1 MRRIPPRG
9 GVTLC
14 VALCLPLAA
23 WAQDRS
29 TTPSLDVES
38 VPAALTSTHSAGPT
52 ASAAAGAQR
61 LSLPQAIDLALT
73 HNPDLAAAALEVG
86 ANEGIRQQAGAYPN
100 PEIAY
105 LQEDTR
111 RATRTTTLQ
120 LNQPIELGGKR
131 GARVAAAERGFA
143 IATEDLAA
151 RRLALRAAVTTGYFD
166 TLAAQERVRVADEAV
181 ELAGRATHAAAL
193 RVKAGKVAP
202 IEETKARVAEAGVQ
216 VEANQARSE
225 WRSAQAQLAALL
237 GQPQPHALVLSD
249 RLEAL
254 PTAPTLQDVQRQV
267 ENSPALRRARL
278 EIERR
283 IALTELEKARRIPD
297 LTVSL
302 GAKREEALGRNQAVV
317 GVSIPLPLFDRN
329 QGNLLEAQVR
339 EDKAREELKSAQLQ
353 VSADAL
359 RARERLESARMEA
372 ASLAAHVL
380 PGAQDAYEA
389 AVKGFELGKFS
400 FLEALDAQRTLL
412 QARVQ
417 ALRAMAE
424 AHRARA
430 ELDRIL
436 GSADVD
442 PTASAPATR

>member
-1 MRRIPPRG
+1 M
-9 GVTLC
+9 C
-14 VALCLPLAA
+14 VALCLPVAA
-23 WAQDRS
+23 WAQDRP
-29 TTPSLDVES
+29 TTRSPNVES
-38 VPAALTSTHSAGPT
+38 VPAALAPTPAQAPT

-61 LSLPQAIDLALT
+61 LSLRQAIDLALR
-73 HNPDLAAAALEVG
+73 HNPDLAVAALEVG

-100 PEIAY
+100 PELSY
-105 LQEDTR
+105 LQEDTQ

-131 GARVAAAERGFA
+131 VARLAAAERA
-143 IATEDLAA
+143 YDIAAEDLGI
-151 RRLALRAAVTTGYFD
+151 RRLAIRAAVTESYFD
-166 TLAAQERVRVADEAV
+166 TLAAQERVRVANEAL

-216 VEANQARSE
+216 VEANRARSAL
-225 WRSAQAQLAALL
+225 RSAQARLAALL
-237 GQPQPHALVLSD
+237 GQEQPSMLVLD
-249 RLEAL
+249 GHLDEL
-254 PTAPTLQDVQRQV
+254 PTAPSYADMQRQL
-267 ENSPALRRARL
+267 ENAPGLRRARL

-283 IALTELEKARRIPD
+283 MALTELEKARRIPD
-297 LTVSL
+297 ITVSL
-302 GAKREEALGRNQAVV
+302 GAKREEALGRNQTIV

-329 QGNLLEAQVR
+329 QGNLLEALKR
-339 EDKAREELKSAQLQ
+339 EDKAREELKSTRLQ

-359 RARERLESARMEA
+359 QARERLESARMEA
-372 ASLAAHVL
+372 ALLGTQVL
-380 PGAQDAYEA
+380 PGAQSAYDA

-417 ALRAMAE
+417 AVHARAE
-424 AHRARA
+424 AHRTRA

-436 GSADVD
+436 GGGDVE

>member
-14 VALCLPLAA
+14 VALCLPVAA
-23 WAQDRS
+23 WAQDRP
-29 TTPSLDVES
+29 TPPSPNLEPVA
-38 VPAALTSTHSAGPT
+38 AALVPT
-52 ASAAAGAQR
+52 PAQAPNQSAAAGAQR
-61 LSLPQAIDLALT
+61 LSLRQAIDVALS

-86 ANEGIRQQAGAYPN
+86 ANEGIRQQAGTYPN
-100 PEIAY
+100 PEISY
-105 LQEDTR
+105 LQEDTQ
-111 RATRTTTLQ
+111 RATRTATLQ

-131 GARVAAAERGFA
+131 GARLAAAERGYA
-143 IATEDLAA
+143 IATEDLVA
-151 RRLALRAAVTTGYFD
+151 RRQAVRATVTASYFD
-166 TLAAQERVRVADEAV
+166 ALAAQERVRVADEAL
-181 ELAGRATHAAAL
+181 ELAERATRAAAL
-193 RVKAGKVAP
+193 RVKAGKVAS

-237 GQPQPHALVLSD
+237 GQGQPHAFVLDD
-249 RLEAL
+249 RLDAL
-254 PTAPTLQDVQRQV
+254 PTVPTLEDLQRQV

-283 IALTELEKARRIPD
+283 MALTELEKARRIPD

-302 GAKREEALGRNQAVV
+302 GVKREEALGRNQAVV

-329 QGNLLEAQVR
+329 QGNLLEALKR

-353 VSADAL
+353 VSADAF
-359 RARERLESARMEA
+359 RARERLESARAEA

-380 PGAQDAYEA
+380 PGAQGAYEA

-417 ALRAMAE
+417 ALRAMAD

-436 GSADVD
+436 GSGDAEPAV
-442 PTASAPATR
+442 SAPATH

>member
-14 VALCLPLAA
+14 VALCLPVAA
-23 WAQDRS
+23 WAQDRP
-29 TTPSLDVES
+29 TPPSLNLEPVAAAYVS
-38 VPAALTSTHSAGPT
+38 TPAPAPSP
-52 ASAAAGAQR
+52 SAAAGAQR
-61 LSLPQAIDLALT
+61 LSLRQAIDLALS

-100 PEIAY
+100 PELSY
-105 LQEDTR
+105 LQEDTQ
-111 RATRTTTLQ
+111 RATRTVTLQ

-131 GARVAAAERGFA
+131 GARVAAAERGYA

-151 RRLALRAAVTTGYFD
+151 RRLAVRAAVTASYFD
-166 TLAAQERVRVADEAV
+166 ALAAQERVRVADEAL
-181 ELAGRATHAAAL
+181 ELAGRATRAAAL

-216 VEANQARSE
+216 VDANQARSE
-225 WRSAQAQLAALL
+225 LRGAQARLAALL
-237 GQPQPHALVLSD
+237 GQGQPRALVLDGSLD
-249 RLEAL
+249 AL
-254 PTAPTLQDVQRQV
+254 PTAPTLEDMQRQV
-267 ENSPALRRARL
+267 ENAPALRRARL

-283 IALTELEKARRIPD
+283 MALTELEKVRRIPD

-302 GAKREEALGRNQAVV
+302 GAKREEALGRNQAVI

-329 QGNLLEAQVR
+329 QGNLLEALKR
-339 EDKAREELKSAQLQ
+339 EDKAREELKSAQFQ
-353 VSADAL
+353 VFADAVQ
-359 RARERLESARMEA
+359 ARERLESARMQAE
-372 ASLAAHVL
+372 SLALQVL
-380 PGAQDAYEA
+380 PGAQSAYEA

-412 QARVQ
+412 EARVQ

-436 GSADVD
+436 GSGDVES
-442 PTASAPATR
+442 TASVPATR

>member
-9 GVTLC
+9 GVTLF
-14 VALCLPLAA
+14 VALCLPVAA
-23 WAQDRS
+23 WAQDRPPL
-29 TTPSLDVES
+29 PSLNVES
-38 VPAALTSTHSAGPT
+38 APAALAPTPAQAPT
-52 ASAAAGAQR
+52 AIAAAGAQR
-61 LSLPQAIDLALT
+61 LSLRQAIDLALS

-100 PEIAY
+100 PELSY
-105 LQEDTR
+105 LQEDTQ
-111 RATRTTTLQ
+111 RATRTVTLQ

-131 GARVAAAERGFA
+131 GARVAAAERGYA

-151 RRLALRAAVTTGYFD
+151 RRLAVRAAVTASYFD
-166 TLAAQERVRVADEAV
+166 ALAAQERVRVADEAL
-181 ELAGRATHAAAL
+181 ELAGRATRAAAL

-216 VEANQARSE
+216 VDANQARSE
-225 WRSAQAQLAALL
+225 LRGAQARLAALL
-237 GQPQPHALVLSD
+237 GQGQPRALVLD
-249 RLEAL
+249 GRLDAL
-254 PTAPTLQDVQRQV
+254 PTAPTLEDMQRQV
-267 ENSPALRRARL
+267 ENAPALRRARL

-283 IALTELEKARRIPD
+283 MALTDLEKARRIPD
-297 LTVSL
+297 LTLSL
-302 GAKREEALGRNQAVV
+302 GAKREEALGRNQAVI

-329 QGNLLEAQVR
+329 QGNLLEALKR
-339 EDKAREELKSAQLQ
+339 EDKAREELKSAQFQ
-353 VSADAL
+353 VFADAVQ
-359 RARERLESARMEA
+359 ARERLESARMQAE
-372 ASLAAHVL
+372 SLALQML
-380 PGAQDAYEA
+380 PGAQSAYEA

-412 QARVQ
+412 EARVQ

-436 GSADVD
+436 GSGDAE
-442 PTASAPATR
+442 PIASAPATR

>member
-14 VALCLPLAA
+14 VALCLPVAA
-23 WAQDRS
+23 WAQDRPPL
-29 TTPSLDVES
+29 PSLNVES
-38 VPAALTSTHSAGPT
+38 VPAALAPTPAQAPT
-52 ASAAAGAQR
+52 AIAAAGAQR
-61 LSLPQAIDLALT
+61 LSLRQAIDLALS

-100 PEIAY
+100 PELSY
-105 LQEDTR
+105 LQEDTQ
-111 RATRTTTLQ
+111 RATRTVTLQ

-131 GARVAAAERGFA
+131 GARVAAAERGYA

-151 RRLALRAAVTTGYFD
+151 RRLAVRAAVTASYFD
-166 TLAAQERVRVADEAV
+166 ALAAQERVRVADEAL
-181 ELAGRATHAAAL
+181 ELAGRATRAAAL

-216 VEANQARSE
+216 VDANQARSE
-225 WRSAQAQLAALL
+225 LRGAQARLAALL
-237 GQPQPHALVLSD
+237 GQGQPRALVLD
-249 RLEAL
+249 GRLDAL
-254 PTAPTLQDVQRQV
+254 PTAPTLEDMQRQV
-267 ENSPALRRARL
+267 ENAPALRRARL

-283 IALTELEKARRIPD
+283 MALTELEKARRIPD
-297 LTVSL
+297 LTLSL
-302 GAKREEALGRNQAVV
+302 GAKREEALGRNQAVI

-329 QGNLLEAQVR
+329 QGNLLEALKR
-339 EDKAREELKSAQLQ
+339 EDKAREELKSAQFQ
-353 VSADAL
+353 VFADAVQ
-359 RARERLESARMEA
+359 ARERLESARMQAE
-372 ASLAAHVL
+372 SLALQVL
-380 PGAQDAYEA
+380 PGAQSAYEA

-412 QARVQ
+412 EARVQ

-436 GSADVD
+436 GSGDAE
-442 PTASAPATR
+442 PIASAPATR

>member
-14 VALCLPLAA
+14 VALCLPVAA
-23 WAQDRS
+23 WAQDRP
-29 TTPSLDVES
+29 TPPSLNLEPVAAAYVS
-38 VPAALTSTHSAGPT
+38 TPAPAPSP
-52 ASAAAGAQR
+52 SAAAGAQR
-61 LSLPQAIDLALT
+61 LSLRQAIDLALS

-100 PEIAY
+100 PELSY
-105 LQEDTR
+105 LQEDTQ
-111 RATRTTTLQ
+111 RATRTVTLQ

-131 GARVAAAERGFA
+131 GARVAAAERGYA

-151 RRLALRAAVTTGYFD
+151 RRLAVRAAVTASYFD
-166 TLAAQERVRVADEAV
+166 ALAAQERVRVADEAL
-181 ELAGRATHAAAL
+181 ELAGRATRAAAL

-216 VEANQARSE
+216 VDANQARSE
-225 WRSAQAQLAALL
+225 LRGAQARLAALL
-237 GQPQPHALVLSD
+237 GQGQPRALVLD
-249 RLEAL
+249 GRLDAL
-254 PTAPTLQDVQRQV
+254 PTAPTLEDMQRQV
-267 ENSPALRRARL
+267 ENAPALRRARL

-283 IALTELEKARRIPD
+283 MALTELEKARRIPD

-302 GAKREEALGRNQAVV
+302 GAKREEALGRNQAIV

-329 QGNLLEAQVR
+329 QGNLLEALRR

-353 VSADAL
+353 VSADAVQ
-359 RARERLESARMEA
+359 ARERLESARTQA
-372 ASLAAHVL
+372 GSLATQVL
-380 PGAQDAYEA
+380 PGAQSAYET

-412 QARVQ
+412 EARVQ

-436 GSADVD
+436 GSGDAE
-442 PTASAPATR
+442 PSTSAPATR

>member
-1 MRRIPPRG
+1 MRRVPPRG

-14 VALCLPLAA
+14 VALCLPIAA
-23 WAQDRS
+23 WAQDRPP
-29 TTPSLDVES
+29 TPSPNVES
-38 VPAALTSTHSAGPT
+38 VPAALAPTPAQAPT
-52 ASAAAGAQR
+52 AIAAAGAQR
-61 LSLPQAIDLALT
+61 LSLRQAIDLALS
-73 HNPDLAAAALEVG
+73 HNPDLAAAALEVS

-100 PEIAY
+100 PELSY
-105 LQEDTR
+105 LQEDTQ

-131 GARVAAAERGFA
+131 TARLAAAERGYA

-166 TLAAQERVRVADEAV
+166 ALAAQERVRVADEAL
-181 ELAGRATHAAAL
+181 ELAGRATRAAAL

-202 IEETKARVAEAGVQ
+202 IEETKAQVAEAGVQ

-225 WRSAQAQLAALL
+225 WRGAQAQLAALL
-237 GQPQPHALVLSD
+237 GQGQPHALVLD
-249 RLEAL
+249 GRLDAL
-254 PTAPTLQDVQRQV
+254 PTAPTLDDLQQQV
-267 ENSPALRRARL
+267 ENAPALRRARL

-283 IALTELEKARRIPD
+283 MALTELEKARRIPD

-329 QGNLLEAQVR
+329 RGNLLEALKR
-339 EDKAREELKSAQLQ
+339 EDKAREELRFAQLQ
-353 VSADAL
+353 VSADAVQ
-359 RARERLESARMEA
+359 ARERLESARTQA
-372 ASLAAHVL
+372 GSLATQVL
-380 PGAQDAYEA
+380 PGAQSAYEA

-412 QARVQ
+412 EARVQ

-436 GSADVD
+436 GSGDAE
-442 PTASAPATR
+442 PIASAPATR